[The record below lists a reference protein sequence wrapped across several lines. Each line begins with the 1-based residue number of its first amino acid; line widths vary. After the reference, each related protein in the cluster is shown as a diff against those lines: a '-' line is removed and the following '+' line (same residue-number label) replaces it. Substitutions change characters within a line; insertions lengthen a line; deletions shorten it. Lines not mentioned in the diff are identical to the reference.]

1 MTTIFKRQ
9 LSKKRTFVN
18 VKSKRKSTD
27 ETITAIAEKLNHK
40 LSLGIDL
47 TNIPFN
53 HTKEMFDILL
63 FIFGKSIRTQNDNL
77 LIRHYLYNF
86 PGLIKTLNL
95 KKNFSD
101 PEEIMNKI
109 CLFIQC
115 EPKQKDTII
124 CLNGQ
129 FGDRFYLI
137 FEGLVAVLVPIEY
150 KMYLRIEEFI
160 AYLNN
165 LKVNNEFDL
174 IHRSIMSNKK
184 IIPEEYSKII
194 LEYEKM
200 CSLTVNLTKFKS
212 ELIDW
217 ENYINRLIPKGVK
230 KNSQSLEFTL
240 WKYHY
245 VCDLERGKSF
255 GEIALKDDTKRRTAT
270 IITLKDSYFG
280 TLKKDIYQGCIKD
293 ALEKIRRSNIECIT
307 SSKLFYRY
315 GHDSFEM
322 NFFNFFKLISFD
334 KGSFLFKQGEKR
346 KEIFFIKNGELK
358 VEIFGNCEYLNKI
371 IEDLGGDSFNKKI
384 YDLIQQNYKM
394 YEFNKELRTFSLFF
408 IKNGDVIG
416 MDDYISKNGYYIT
429 SVKCSSA
436 NVECFSLDLEFFKKL
451 LKERTIRENYYN
463 WIESR
468 KNVMMKRIKDL
479 KENTLFHYYSFVK
492 EKSFDNWRNE
502 KYFITERLPYNVL
515 RNTYSS
521 FPRIIK
527 NKDENLDKE
536 NNDNNDNNNLFFISD
551 GNLNKNN
558 TKENLKDNEKNK
570 DKSKDLVKK
579 KSRNRNYSEAFTI
592 DSSNFLSERK
602 KMNMKKIFNN
612 NNVKITL
619 TLDSYNK
626 KQPKL
631 KFGNF
636 PINKKLVPRLKLYNN
651 VIDKL
656 IKEQKKI
663 CDDSKRNKIDNSLK
677 KIDILS
683 FDKYIEQNKSERHFL
698 NKPKNLKFTSNYYE
712 YINSEKYIPNSI
724 RLKSKNKKIRYL
736 SDEGISSYN
745 NRKIE

>member
-1 MTTIFKRQ
+1 MTTIYQRR

-27 ETITAIAEKLNHK
+27 EIISSLAEKLNLK
-40 LSLGIDL
+40 LSLGINL
-47 TNIPFN
+47 TDIPFN
-53 HTKEMFDILL
+53 HTNEMFNILL
-63 FIFGKSIRTQNDNL
+63 FIFKKSIRTQNDNL
-77 LIRHYLYNF
+77 IIRHYLYNF

-129 FGDRFYLI
+129 FGDKFYLI

-150 KMYLRIEEFI
+150 KMFLRIEEFI

-165 LKVNNEFDL
+165 LKNNNEFDL

-194 LEYEKM
+194 LEYEKI
-200 CSLTVNLTKFKS
+200 CSLTINLTKFKS
-212 ELIDW
+212 EIIDW

-230 KNSQSLEFTL
+230 KNNQSLEFTL

-270 IITLKDSYFG
+270 IITLKESYFG

-307 SSKLFYRY
+307 SSKLFDNY

-322 NFFNFFKLISFD
+322 NFFNFFKFISFD
-334 KGSFLFKQGEKR
+334 KGSYLFKQGEKR

-358 VEIFGNCEYLNKI
+358 VEIYGNCDYLNKI
-371 IEDLGGDSFNKKI
+371 IEILGGDSFNKKI
-384 YDLIQQNYKM
+384 HDLIQQNYKM
-394 YEFNKELRTFSLFF
+394 YEFNKELKTFSLFF

-416 MDDYISKNGYYIT
+416 MDDYISKDNIYIT
-429 SVKCSSA
+429 SVRCSSA

-451 LKERTIRENYYN
+451 LKERTIRNNYFN

-479 KENTLFHYYSFVK
+479 KENTLFHYYTFVR
-492 EKSFDNWRNE
+492 EKSFDNWRNDKFLISE
-502 KYFITERLPYNVL
+502 KIPFNVL
-515 RNTYSS
+515 RNTFSS
-521 FPRIIK
+521 FPRIIN
-527 NKDENLDKE
+527 NKDENIDNENNENKE
-536 NNDNNDNNNLFFISD
+536 NNDLLYITDRNFNKKNSKENFQDKE
-551 GNLNKNN
+551 KNN
-558 TKENLKDNEKNK
+558 I
-570 DKSKDLVKK
+570 
-579 KSRNRNYSEAFTI
+579 KSRNKNYSEAFTI

-602 KMNMKKIFNN
+602 KLNLKKFFNQ
-612 NNVKITL
+612 KDHKMTL
-619 TLDSYNK
+619 NIESFNK
-626 KQPKL
+626 KQYKL
-631 KFGNF
+631 KFGKF

-656 IKEQKKI
+656 INEQKKI
-663 CDDSKRNKIDNSLK
+663 YENSKKNKLDKSIKN
-677 KIDILS
+677 IDILS

-698 NKPKNLKFTSNYYE
+698 NKPNNIKFRSNYYE
-712 YINSEKYIPNSI
+712 YINSEKYFPNSL
-724 RLKSKNKKIRYL
+724 RLKSKNKKVRYL
-736 SDEGISSYN
+736 SDEGISPYS